1 MAMTKGEER
10 SGWSYSCVVTTTLVF
25 ASLTVAVLLGLTDH
39 IDDATRTA
47 INGVASPA
55 LTSIFE
61 GLSFLGSVAVIYTL
75 TAVAVVALW
84 LRGAGNAAL
93 RLMVVMGAAGI
104 LNNVVKMSIARPRP
118 VPFFGDLPASY
129 SFASGHALFSACF
142 YGVVGGM
149 IAAEL
154 PQAWQRG
161 AVLATTAAL
170 ICGVGVSRIYLGV
183 HYTSDVIA
191 GFALA
196 ALIVCCVRGLIAK

>member
-1 MAMTKGEER
+1 MTKGEER
-10 SGWSYSCVVTTTLVF
+10 SGWSYSCIVTTTLVF

-47 INGVASPA
+47 INSVASPA
-55 LTSIFE
+55 LTALFD
-61 GLSFLGSVAVIYTL
+61 GLSFLGSVAVVYSL
-75 TAVAVVALW
+75 TALTIAVLW
-84 LRGAGNAAL
+84 LRGARSAAL
-93 RLMVVMGAAGI
+93 RVIVVMGAAGI
-104 LNNVVKMSIARPRP
+104 LNNVVKMSIARTRP

-142 YGVVGGM
+142 YGVLAGM
-149 IAAEL
+149 LAAEL
-154 PQAWQRG
+154 PQAWQRAVVLG
-161 AVLATTAAL
+161 TAAVL
-170 ICGVGVSRIYLGV
+170 IGGVGVSRIYLGV